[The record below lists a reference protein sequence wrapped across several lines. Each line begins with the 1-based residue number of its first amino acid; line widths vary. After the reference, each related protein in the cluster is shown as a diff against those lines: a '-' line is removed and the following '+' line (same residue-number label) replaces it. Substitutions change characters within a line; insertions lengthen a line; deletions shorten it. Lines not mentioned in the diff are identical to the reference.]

1 MKIIILISIYSFFQ
15 RIVSINLA
23 YVIAVHS
30 NITAESAGRLLNV
43 IYSPNDCFVVHI
55 DNKSDVNGLK
65 NIINKTFKCGKNKAI
80 NNIHYI
86 SLENVGWGRFT
97 LTLMEYRSLNYSFYN
112 CKNNFT
118 HSLMLSGDSY
128 PIKPIKKIKKFFYLN
143 QGHSIISNFNG
154 ANLIGVV
161 LARLIGRIPKD
172 STNLIPLSKIRY
184 GPNWIVLNKE
194 LMNYC
199 FTDTFPKKLL
209 HYFSNARI
217 SDELYFQTLIE
228 NSDFKNKNINTTHVF
243 TKFGCF
249 ATHPCFIN
257 DLQLIDEAI
266 NSTQLFARKIQN
278 KTICEIINKKIG
290 LKECPQCDYKYELF
304 FLINIVYVIFA
315 NCSLFIVIKL
325 IKRTK
330 KKTEK

>member
-1 MKIIILISIYSFFQ
+1 MKIIILISICSFFQ
-15 RIVSINLA
+15 IIVSINLA

-30 NITAESAGRLLNV
+30 KITAEAAGRLLNV

-65 NIINKTFKCGKNKAI
+65 NIINKTFKCGKNKVI

-86 SLENVGWGRFT
+86 SLENVGWGNFT
-97 LTLMEYRSLNYSFYN
+97 LTLMEYKSLNYSFYN

-118 HSLMLSGDSY
+118 HSLILSGDSY

-143 QGHSIISNFNG
+143 QGYSVITHFKG
-154 ANLIGVV
+154 ANLIAVI
-161 LARLIGRIPKD
+161 LKRLIGRIPRN
-172 STNLIPLSKIRY
+172 STSLIPLSKIRF
-184 GPNWIVLNKE
+184 GPNWVVLDKE
-194 LMNYC
+194 FMNYC
-199 FTDTFPKKLL
+199 FTDIFPKKLL
-209 HYFSNARI
+209 DYFSNALL

-228 NSDFKNKNINTTHVF
+228 LTDFKNKNINISHLF

-249 ATHPCFIN
+249 AQHPCLIN
-257 DLQLIDEAI
+257 DLQSVDEAI

-290 LKECPQCDYKYELF
+290 LKECPQCGYKYQLF
-304 FLINIVYVIFA
+304 FLINITYVIFA
-315 NCSLFIVIKL
+315 NCSLYITLKL
-325 IKRTK
+325 IKRMK
-330 KKTEK
+330 KKN